1 MTRRL
6 VLKPVAEQVIVV
18 TGGSSGIGLATARM
32 AAQRG
37 ARVVIAAR
45 DGAALD
51 AIAGRFR
58 DVGLAVTPVIADVGH
73 LDEVRRIARAA
84 IDAYGGFDT
93 WINNAGVSIFGRY
106 ADVPLADMRRLFET
120 NFWGVVHG
128 CVVALET
135 LKTRGGAL
143 INVGSEASDA
153 GLPLQAAYAASKHA
167 VRGYTDSLRAELE
180 ADGTPVSLTLVKPA
194 SVDTPLPRHAAN
206 FMDVEPQLPGPVYS
220 PDVVAEALLYAAAHP
235 RRDIYVGAPARLL
248 ATGSFMLPQA
258 SDRYAARVLLRQQRS
273 GRTAAGPRRGALHA
287 PCGDDGDE
295 RGGEQGRVREYS
307 FYTLLSRHGG
317 S

>member
-1 MTRRL
+1 MTGRI

-18 TGGSSGIGLATARM
+18 SGGSSGIGLATARM

-51 AIAGRFR
+51 AIADKFR
-58 DVGLAVTPVIADVGH
+58 EVGHSVTPVIADVGH
-73 LDEVRRIARAA
+73 LDDVRRIARAA
-84 IDAYGGFDT
+84 IDAHGGFDT
-93 WINNAGVSIFGRY
+93 WINNAGVSIFGGH

-135 LKTRGGAL
+135 LKARGGAL
-143 INVGSEASDA
+143 INVGSEASDV

-180 ADGTPVSLTLVKPA
+180 AEGAPVSLTLVKPA

-206 FMDVEPQLPGPVYS
+206 FMDAEPQLPGPVYA
-220 PDVVAEALLYAAAHP
+220 PDVVAEALLYAATQP

-248 ATGSFMLPQA
+248 SAGSFMLPRA
-258 SDRYAARVLLRQQRS
+258 ADRYAACVLLRQQRS
-273 GRTAAGPRRGALHA
+273 GQVAAAHRRGALHA

-295 RGGEQGRVREYS
+295 RGGGQGRVREYS
-307 FYTLLSRHGG
+307 FYTLLSRRGG
-317 S
+317 R